1 MLIEVVCD
9 GAARGQGQAKMGD
22 ASCAVVIYKNEK
34 EIARIARGL
43 GKRTNNEAE
52 YEAVI
57 TALLLCSMA
66 DLPDPII
73 YSDSAVVV
81 NQVTGKWMCHTPTLI
96 PLLKTIKE
104 IQSEYRFRIRQ
115 VPRKYVHEADRL
127 AKAFLD
133 ELQIDIAKAQS
144 SRKKNKK

>member
-1 MLIEVVCD
+1 MIIEVVCD
-9 GAARGQGQAKMGD
+9 GAARGQGQKKMGE
-22 ASCAVVIYKNEK
+22 AACAVIVYKNER
-34 EIARIARGL
+34 EIARVARGL

-57 TALLLCSMA
+57 TGLLLCSMA

-81 NQVTGKWMCHTPTLI
+81 NQVTGKWRCHAETLL
-96 PLLKTIKE
+96 PFYKTVKE

-115 VPRKYVHEADRL
+115 VPRRFVGNADRL
-127 AKAFLD
+127 ANAFLD
-133 ELQIDIAKAQS
+133 ELEQDFAAAK
-144 SRKKNKK
+144 SRKKKKK